1 MSNFCICHNIKGED
15 IIILALNGLENLEK
29 RQFGRGRPV
38 KGCTSLHFNLIG
50 TTIGI
55 VTAQIWNI
63 YLYLDAMVRFN
74 IMLPTAECSNSRIYL
89 KTEDDC
95 LNKLAFCL
103 CSNADWTYSS
113 DYDMTIKMPVSSDGK
128 GKISKQRYSLIW

>member
-1 MSNFCICHNIKGED
+1 MDTLFVYDSCIFHNIKEED
-15 IIILALNGLENLEK
+15 IVILPLNGFENLEK

-63 YLYLDAMVRFN
+63 NLYLDAMVRFN
-74 IMLPTAECSNSRIYL
+74 IMLPTAECSNSRINL

-95 LNKLAFCL
+95 LV
-103 CSNADWTYSS
+103 
-113 DYDMTIKMPVSSDGK
+113 P
-128 GKISKQRYSLIW
+128 